1 MNADMLN
8 RGTEHR
14 RPALSLSLSFFFM
27 GGELSLSLSLF
38 FFFFFF
44 HGVRTFP
51 PPPSG
56 SATGHLGILI
66 GIFYFFC
73 KRPPSRPVII
83 YVHSFSHVMFLRKIK
98 IIDSLVGYYA
108 IQPPSNL
115 DYRSKTYLTRCEL
128 GLSMYANMQTCI
140 AFYLFNSLREY
151 M

>member
-1 MNADMLN
+1 MLICLIEERN
-8 RGTEHR
+8 TT
-14 RPALSLSLSFFFM
+14 PPPPLALSLSFFH
-27 GGELSLSLSLF
+27 GGRTLSLSLF

-44 HGVRTFP
+44 HGGRTFP

-56 SATGHLGILI
+56 SATGHLGILL

-73 KRPPSRPVII
+73 KRPSSSPVII

-98 IIDSLVGYYA
+98 SIDSLVGYYA

>member
-14 RPALSLSLSFFFM
+14 PPPPPLALSLSFFH
-27 GGELSLSLSLF
+27 GGRTLSLF
-38 FFFFFF
+38 FFF
-44 HGVRTFP
+44 HGGRTFP
-51 PPPSG
+51 PPTSG
-56 SATGHLGILI
+56 SATGHLGIFI
-66 GIFYFFC
+66 GIFHFFC

-83 YVHSFSHVMFLRKIK
+83 YVHSFSHVMFLSNIK
-98 IIDSLVGYYA
+98 FIDSLVGYYA

>member
-1 MNADMLN
+1 
-8 RGTEHR
+8 
-14 RPALSLSLSFFFM
+14 
-27 GGELSLSLSLF
+27 
-38 FFFFFF
+38 
-44 HGVRTFP
+44 
-51 PPPSG
+51 
-56 SATGHLGILI
+56 LI

-73 KRPPSRPVII
+73 KRPSSRPVII

-98 IIDSLVGYYA
+98 FIDSLVGYYA

>member
-14 RPALSLSLSFFFM
+14 PPLALSLSFFM
-27 GGELSLSLSLF
+27 GGELSLSLS
-38 FFFFFF
+38 FFF
-44 HGVRTFP
+44 HGGRTFP

-73 KRPPSRPVII
+73 KRPSSRPVII
-83 YVHSFSHVMFLRKIK
+83 YVHSFSHVMFLRKNK
-98 IIDSLVGYYA
+98 FIDSLVGYYA